1 MFQVACTPF
10 SLQGA
15 AECVLERCTKVLLN
29 TGLTVPLGEETRAQ
43 VLAAVDRITSRG
55 LRCLAFGIKTN
66 LGGQLWSL
74 FDRKAVH
81 EAERVGGM
89 MSVWG

>member
-1 MFQVACTPF
+1 V
-10 SLQGA
+10 QGA

-29 TGLTVPLGEETRAQ
+29 TGLTVPMGEEMRAQ

-66 LGGQLWSL
+66 LGGQSWFP
-74 FDRKAVH
+74 FDKKGVLK
-81 EAERVGGM
+81 
-89 MSVWG
+89 